1 MVAGKMNNMNVYAR
15 IKSARKKMGLS
26 QDELSALVGVSRTA
40 ISQWERGETTPRGKY
55 LSNLATAL
63 HVTVEW
69 LLVGDVAAKP
79 TQQLGSLEAFGNAEL
94 TAIPIGSRVPIIS
107 FVQAGMWRE
116 MCEQFSGVD
125 GSAEFVVASVDV
137 GPCGFGLWLCGDS
150 MAPRF
155 QPGDLII
162 IDPDESPIAGDFVV
176 AKNGDNEA
184 TFKKYRPRGINESG
198 VEIFELV
205 PLNEDFPTLYS
216 DRQRIEIIGVM
227 VEHRVLRKRQS
238 GR

>member
-1 MVAGKMNNMNVYAR
+1 MFMNTVGER
-15 IKSARKKMGLS
+15 IANSRRAKKLS
-26 QDELSALVGVSRTA
+26 QGQLAKLLRISRAAVSK
-40 ISQWERGETTPRGKY
+40 WESGLNQPRGRY
-55 LSNLATAL
+55 LNDLASSL
-63 HVTVEW
+63 DVSVEW
-69 LLVGDVAAKP
+69 LITGENIPKPKNDVGNHN
-79 TQQLGSLEAFGNAEL
+79 AFSNVEI
-94 TAIPIGSRVPIIS
+94 TPIPLGSRVPIIS

-125 GSAEFVVASVDV
+125 GSTEFVIASVDV